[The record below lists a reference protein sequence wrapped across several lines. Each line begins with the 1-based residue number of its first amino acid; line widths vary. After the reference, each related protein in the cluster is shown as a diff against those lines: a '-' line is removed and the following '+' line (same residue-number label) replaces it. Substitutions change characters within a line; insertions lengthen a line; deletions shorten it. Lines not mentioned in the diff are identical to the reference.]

1 MTERDSGDEST
12 ADAAPSAA
20 FSFPPRFRRAVLRY
34 LVTLAVA
41 FAGALICVAIRTP
54 LPWLIGPLVAVAL
67 VCMLFVGLESP
78 PAARHLGQWAIG
90 VALGLYFSPDVVRE
104 IARLAPWVALAI
116 AFAIALGWLGGW
128 LLARTTRTDASTAF
142 FAMAIGGASE
152 MATQAE
158 RHGGQVDRVAA
169 AHSLRIML
177 VVLIVPLL
185 FNALDVRGL
194 DPYAPAARHFSW
206 TGLAVLVAVTG
217 GTAAVMERVGSPNS
231 WMIGPLLAAAVITAT
246 GHTFSSLPTVIVNGG
261 QLLIGVALGARFTP
275 EFFRAAPRF
284 LAAVAAITLLYLA
297 LAAGFGLLLALGSGL
312 QWSTAIIATTPGG
325 IGEMALTAQAL
336 KLGVP
341 IVTAFHALRMGA
353 IVITIGA
360 VYRLWQRSRNGA
372 RDAH

>member
-1 MTERDSGDEST
+1 
-12 ADAAPSAA
+12 
-20 FSFPPRFRRAVLRY
+20 
-34 LVTLAVA
+34 
-41 FAGALICVAIRTP
+41 
-54 LPWLIGPLVAVAL
+54 
-67 VCMLFVGLESP
+67 
-78 PAARHLGQWAIG
+78 
-90 VALGLYFSPDVVRE
+90 
-104 IARLAPWVALAI
+104 
-116 AFAIALGWLGGW
+116 
-128 LLARTTRTDASTAF
+128 
-142 FAMAIGGASE
+142 
-152 MATQAE
+152 
-158 RHGGQVDRVAA
+158 
-169 AHSLRIML
+169 ML